1 MTMTRNGIQAIIRKT
16 GGGPPAI
23 ALAFRLIAAIA
34 FLAAGAPAAAGQEPP
49 IDDNRCR
56 IPGTNTIIKCC
67 YNIMPEPQ
75 IKAFIAFYEN
85 GADCETKSKFI
96 ENDDWEDQSM
106 EYQSC
111 KFLDDKGKPA
121 MHFQTIHRN
130 GQMVTFSYA
139 TIPNQKRETPFENE
153 AKRFFPELEL
163 DEVCKGLTLQEI
175 TDEEKALKE
184 KAR

>member
-1 MTMTRNGIQAIIRKT
+1 MISNRIFGAA
-16 GGGPPAI
+16 PAI
-23 ALAFRLIAAIA
+23 ALAF
-34 FLAAGAPAAAGQEPP
+34 LAANAPAAAGQQPP

-56 IPGTNTIIKCC
+56 IPFANTIIKCC

-75 IKAFIAFYEN
+75 VKAFLAFYES
-85 GADCETKSKFI
+85 GADCETKSRFI

-111 KFLDDKGKPA
+111 KFLDDKDKPA

-139 TIPNQKRETPFENE
+139 TVPNSKGETPIEKE

-163 DEVCKGLTLQEI
+163 DEICKGLTLQEI
-175 TDEEKALKE
+175 IDEEKALDEERALKE